1 MRGTDD
7 HADTLPVGRQ
17 PEKRRPRAGWADAFG
32 DIEELGDEDRAWL
45 GFGNEGDHELGCVE
59 I

>member
-32 DIEELGDEDRAWL
+32 DIEELGNEDRAWL
-45 GFGNEGDHELGCVE
+45 ELGNEGDHELKW
-59 I
+59 

>member
-1 MRGTDD
+1 MRRTDD
-7 HADTLPVGRQ
+7 RDGFQPVENQ

-45 GFGNEGDHELGCVE
+45 EFGNDEDAYLRW
-59 I
+59 